1 MQDYEIKNK
10 ANCIKQTYNSIKKE
24 SGMNYDKLTSYYY
37 QYEELA
43 SEIEEV
49 MQRMSEEDYIYFN
62 SLIGDILND
71 LGV

>member
-10 ANCIKQTYNSIKKE
+10 ANCIKQTYNNIKKE

-62 SLIGDILND
+62 SLVGDILND

>member
-43 SEIEEV
+43 CEIQSVLEKLD
-49 MQRMSEEDYIYFN
+49 REDYIYFN